1 MTSNSQK
8 ISIIIPTKDRPQD
21 LVKCL
26 ESVLSQTLLPDE
38 IVIVD
43 ASDTEKLD
51 SSVIAELNRKIKT
64 IYLHTAAG
72 LTHQK
77 NVGAKACSGDII
89 FVLDDDVVLKEDFV
103 KEIVDVFDNDSER
116 KVAGVCGRIVS
127 PQKYDGRSLRSIL
140 ISAVEAVHKV
150 IALIFLLRKRGDGTF
165 RASGFANHPCIS
177 SEVKRTEA
185 LPGGLTAWRKEILAE
200 FKFDETLKGPSIL
213 EDVDFSYRV
222 SRRYVNIYTPYAKVI
237 HHRSPVSRDKSYQI
251 EKMLIENYCY
261 LFRKN
266 LPQTLKYKLAFYWA
280 LIGLGLQ
287 RILLAITGRNMG
299 IMRGFIAGLVSMKRM
314 DKRSNQC
321 KA

>member
-51 SSVIAELNRKIKT
+51 SSVIAELNKKIKT

-89 FVLDDDVVLKEDFV
+89 FVLDDDVILEKNFV
-103 KEIVDVFDNDSER
+103 KEIIKVFDNDSER
-116 KVAGVCGRIVS
+116 KVAGVCGRIDNPKVKS
-127 PQKYDGRSLRSIL
+127 RHGWLVNSLLAIYSVLMRTI
-140 ISAVEAVHKV
+140 AVV
-150 IALIFLLRKRGDGTF
+150 FLLTKAGDGTF
-165 RASGFANHPCIS
+165 QVSGFANHPCIS
-177 SEVKRTEA
+177 SEAKRTEA
-185 LPGGLTAWRKEILAE
+185 LSGGLTAWRKEILAE
-200 FKFDETLKGPSIL
+200 FKFDENLHGYCFM
-213 EDVDFSYRV
+213 EDADFSYRV
-222 SRRYVNIYTPYAKVI
+222 SRKYVNIYTPYAKVI
-237 HHRSPVSRDKSYQI
+237 HCRSPAARNKSYQI

-261 LFRKN
+261 LFKKN
-266 LPQTLKYKLAFYWA
+266 LPQDLKHKLAFYWA

-287 RILLAITGRNMG
+287 RILLAITGRNIG
-299 IMRGFIAGLVSMKRM
+299 ILRGLIAGLVSMKRM
-314 DKRSNQC
+314 DKRNNQE
-321 KA
+321 